1 MRAPH
6 RRRTVSRE
14 IEQQNLP
21 LPHRDFLPETIEE
34 KIICYA
40 DKFYSKSHL
49 DCCKTLPQA
58 EKTISRFG
66 DEGLQR
72 FLQWERMFE

>member
-1 MRAPH
+1 M
-6 RRRTVSRE
+6 
-14 IEQQNLP
+14 QQKLP
-21 LPHRDFLPETIEE
+21 LPVRDFLPETIEE

-49 DCCKTLPQA
+49 DRCKTLPQA

-72 FLQWERMFE
+72 FLLWERMFE